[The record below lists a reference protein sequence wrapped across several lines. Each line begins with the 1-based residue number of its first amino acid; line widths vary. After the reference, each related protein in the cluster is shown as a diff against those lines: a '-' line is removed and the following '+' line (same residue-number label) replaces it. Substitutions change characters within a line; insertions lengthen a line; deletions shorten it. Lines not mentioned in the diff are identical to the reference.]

1 MLGLSVAAA
10 TIVLDQASK
19 LWLLNVFGLGDRGR
33 VPILP
38 FADLILLWNPGI
50 SYSLFQQGGMVGR
63 IVLLTIAAA
72 AVLLML
78 LWMARETSAI
88 GAAALG
94 LLIGGAVGN
103 GVDRLAH
110 GAVVDFLLLHYG
122 TFEWYVFNVADAAI
136 TVGVV
141 LLVYAALRRDGSS
154 AATHSDGR

>member
-1 MLGLSVAAA
+1 
-10 TIVLDQASK
+10 
-19 LWLLNVFGLGDRGR
+19 
-33 VPILP
+33 
-38 FADLILLWNPGI
+38 
-50 SYSLFQQGGMVGR
+50 
-63 IVLLTIAAA
+63 
-72 AVLLML
+72 ML